1 MDLRLLII
9 MVRRWTWLLVLG
21 LILGLGAGYLAASY
35 ETPMYETSTKLLV
48 MRTPQNAADS
58 YLTSLGDQQ
67 LANTYTQL
75 VRTELVLNVA
85 RERLGYNITA
95 GQITLSRIEGTQMME
110 LRVRDSNPQQAAEI
124 ANTLVD
130 VLIEQNDAL
139 LASRYA
145 LSENTLETQ
154 IQQVEAQMTSLQAEL
169 NQISEESVQRQ
180 REEVELQIASL
191 QEDIIELQ
199 AEIDELNPPV
209 GPGTPQPVLTS
220 SERSL
225 LSEKQARLDLLQS
238 TLTSYQRI
246 FLNLTVG
253 GGSEGGLDLQGQVGQ
268 LQTTLALYQQIYTS
282 LISNR
287 EQIRLARLQNTAS
300 VLRVEEAVPPNPDNP
315 LPMVPWTA
323 IGGAIGF
330 VLAGTLAFLLE
341 YLNDT
346 LRSPGDIARVLEL
359 PVIGYVAEI
368 QGDKARPYVAEQ
380 PRSPIAEA
388 FRSLR
393 TNLEFAAVEK
403 PLRTLLVTSVGS
415 GEGKTTTATN
425 LAIVIAQGGK
435 RVVLLDADLRRPR
448 VHRFFNLSNRVG
460 LSEVFRDHVKLEDA
474 LQPTIVDGL
483 SVITSGSIPPNPA
496 ELLGSEKMTHILDE
510 LLASADVVV
519 IDSPPFLVADAS
531 VLAAKV
537 DGVLLVIQPGKTNAH
552 AALTMHEQLQRG
564 AARIVG
570 VTLNRIPRRRAY
582 YYGGYRYYYS
592 PYYAYGNRD
601 YGVEGLSENGNGH
614 GPAVNGNGHK
624 GRLPA
629 LLGRRKENNHN
640 NKDSD

>member
-9 MVRRWTWLLVLG
+9 MVRRWAWLLVLG
-21 LILGLGAGYLAASY
+21 LVLGLGAGYLATTYQTPLY
-35 ETPMYETSTKLLV
+35 EASTKLLI
-48 MRTPQNAADS
+48 MRTPQNASDS

-75 VRTELVLNVA
+75 VRTKLVLDVA
-85 RERLGYNITA
+85 SERLGYEVSA
-95 GQITLSRIEGTQMME
+95 GQITLWQIENTQIIE
-110 LRVRDSNPQQAAEI
+110 LKVQDASPQRAADI
-124 ANTLVD
+124 ANMLVE
-130 VLIEQNDAL
+130 VVIEQNDAL

-145 LSENTLETQ
+145 LSEETLETQ
-154 IQQVEAQMTSLQAEL
+154 IEQVETQMTALQTEL
-169 NQISEESVQRQ
+169 NQISDESVQRQ
-180 REEVELQIASL
+180 RQEVEAQIESL
-191 QEDIIELQ
+191 QRDIATLQ

-209 GPGTPQPVLTS
+209 GAGTPAPLLS
-220 SERSL
+220 SGERTL

-238 TLTSYQRI
+238 TLSSYQRI

-300 VLRVEEAVPPNPDNP
+300 VLRVEEAVPANPDSP

-323 IGGAIGF
+323 IGGAIGLT
-330 VLAGTLAFLLE
+330 LAATLAFLLE

-346 LRSPGDIARVLEL
+346 LKTPGDIARVLEL
-359 PVIGYVAEI
+359 PVIGFVAEI
-368 QGDKARPYVAEQ
+368 QGDKERPYVAEQ

-403 PLRTLLVTSVGS
+403 PLRSVLVTSVGS

-425 LAIVIAQGGK
+425 LAIAMAQGGK

-448 VHRFFNLSNRVG
+448 IHRFFNLSNRVG

-474 LQPTIVDGL
+474 LQQTIVGGL

-496 ELLGSEKMTHILDE
+496 ELLGSEKMTNILDQ
-510 LLASADVVV
+510 LLAATDVVI

-537 DGVLLVIQPGKTNAH
+537 DGVLLVIQPGKTNAN
-552 AALTMHEQLQRG
+552 AAMAMQEQLQRG
-564 AARIVG
+564 SARIVG

-601 YGVEGLSENGNGH
+601 YGVEGLSENSNGH
-614 GPAVNGNGHK
+614 VPAVNGNGHK

-640 NKDSD
+640 SEDSK

>member
-1 MDLRLLII
+1 
-9 MVRRWTWLLVLG
+9 
-21 LILGLGAGYLAASY
+21 
-35 ETPMYETSTKLLV
+35 
-48 MRTPQNAADS
+48 
-58 YLTSLGDQQ
+58 
-67 LANTYTQL
+67 L
-75 VRTELVLNVA
+75 VRTELVLDPA
-85 RERLGYNITA
+85 SERLGYNVSA
-95 GQITLSRIEGTQMME
+95 GQITLLRIADTQMME
-110 LRVRDSNPQQAAEI
+110 LRVQDSSPQRAAEI
-124 ANTLVD
+124 ANILVD
-130 VLIEQNDAL
+130 VLIEQNEAL

-154 IQQVEAQMTSLQAEL
+154 IQQVEAQMTALQAEL

-191 QEDIIELQ
+191 QNDIAALQ
-199 AEIDELNPPV
+199 ADIDELNPPV
-209 GPGTPQPVLTS
+209 EPGTPQPLLSS
-220 SERSL
+220 SERTL
-225 LSEKQARLDLLQS
+225 LNEKQARLDLLQS
-238 TLTSYQRI
+238 TLSSYQRI

-287 EQIRLARLQNTAS
+287 EEIRLARLQNTAS

-323 IGGAIGF
+323 IGGAIGLT
-330 VLAGTLAFLLE
+330 LAATLAFLLE

-346 LRSPGDIARVLEL
+346 LRSPGDIARVLDL
-359 PVIGYVAEI
+359 PVIGFVAEI
-368 QGDKARPYVAEQ
+368 QGDKERPYVAEQ

-403 PLRTLLVTSVGS
+403 PLRTVLVTSVGS
-415 GEGKTTTATN
+415 SEGKTTTATN
-425 LAIVIAQGGK
+425 LAITMAQGGK
-435 RVVLLDADLRRPR
+435 QVVLLDADLRRPR
-448 VHRFFNLSNRVG
+448 IHRFFSLSNRVG
-460 LSEVFRDHVKLEDA
+460 LSELFRDHAKLEDA
-474 LQPTIVDGL
+474 LQQTIVPGL

-496 ELLGSEKMTHILDE
+496 ELLGSEKMTAILNQ
-510 LLASADVVV
+510 LLTSVDIVV

-537 DGVLLVIQPGKTNAH
+537 DGVLLVVQPGKTNAN
-552 AALTMHEQLQRG
+552 AAMAMQEQLERG
-564 AARIVG
+564 SARIVG

-601 YGVEGLSENGNGH
+601 YGIEGLSENGSGNGH
-614 GPAVNGNGHK
+614 GPAINGNGHK
-624 GRLPA
+624 SRLPA
-629 LLGRRKENNHN
+629 LLGRRKENNRD
-640 NKDSD
+640 NKDSN